1 MLISVDDSFAN
12 KLCFTKHP
20 CQCSDILGG
29 VVKCKTKQIKQVQ
42 KTKQIKQVQSVDM
55 IYLDPLYFKWR
66 GYYDPF
72 LLLLCFLFAL
82 CFEPGVK
89 LALS

>member
-20 CQCSDILGG
+20 CQCSDIRG
-29 VVKCKTKQIKQVQ
+29 KKF
-42 KTKQIKQVQSVDM
+42 KTKQIKQVQSVNM

-72 LLLLCFLFAL
+72 LLLLCSLFAL